1 MASLELRG
9 VVKRYR
15 EATVIHGVDLAFER
29 GEFIVFVG
37 PSGCGKS
44 TLLRII
50 CGLESASEGDI
61 LIDGARVNE
70 VPAAQRGLAMVFQS
84 YALYPHMT
92 VYQNLAFGLENIG
105 TPKAEFAAKIN
116 EAARILRLEQYLQR
130 RPAALSGGQRQRVAI
145 GRAIVREPRIFLFD
159 EPLSNLDAE
168 LRVQMRAEIA
178 QLHDRLGTS
187 MVYVTHD
194 QVEAMTM
201 ADRIVVLRAG
211 RVEQVGTPLDLYN
224 RPANAFVA
232 GFIGTPR
239 MNFLKGRIAATDGGL
254 AVALDGTGGII
265 RTEAALREL
274 AVGAPVTIGIRPEH
288 VALGHKGLNDVSFTV
303 GHSEQLGG
311 ATTLFFPEPG
321 FAVQLPGQVPA
332 RRGEGMGLNLPP
344 ERVHV
349 FDSDDKALPLGQTRP
364 APPIITQPAA

>member
-1 MASLELRG
+1 
-9 VVKRYR
+9 
-15 EATVIHGVDLAFER
+15 
-29 GEFIVFVG
+29 
-37 PSGCGKS
+37 
-44 TLLRII
+44 
-50 CGLESASEGDI
+50 
-61 LIDGARVNE
+61 
-70 VPAAQRGLAMVFQS
+70 
-84 YALYPHMT
+84 
-92 VYQNLAFGLENIG
+92 
-105 TPKAEFAAKIN
+105 
-116 EAARILRLEQYLQR
+116 
-130 RPAALSGGQRQRVAI
+130 
-145 GRAIVREPRIFLFD
+145 
-159 EPLSNLDAE
+159 
-168 LRVQMRAEIA
+168 
-178 QLHDRLGTS
+178 
-187 MVYVTHD
+187 
-194 QVEAMTM
+194 M

-265 RTEAALREL
+265 RTEAALREF
-274 AVGAPVTIGIRPEH
+274 AVGAPVTIGFRPEH
-288 VALGHKGLNDVSFTV
+288 VALGHKGLNDVSFAV